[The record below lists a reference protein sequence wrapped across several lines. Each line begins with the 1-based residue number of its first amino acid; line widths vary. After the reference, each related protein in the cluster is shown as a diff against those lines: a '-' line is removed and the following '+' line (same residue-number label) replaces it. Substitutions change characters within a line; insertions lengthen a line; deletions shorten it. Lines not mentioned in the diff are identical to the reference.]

1 MSRSEGDSLT
11 GSWVVA
17 VDVGG
22 TFTDAV
28 AVGDDGE
35 TFVSK
40 VPSTPEDPSI
50 GLAEA
55 VRDLEQRGVP
65 LGRLRSVFHGTTV
78 ATNAVI
84 TGGLAR
90 VALAC
95 TDGFRDL
102 LTYRTG
108 TRPKLYDLEQPRPN
122 ELVRRSDRI
131 GTRERLSSRGDVVV
145 ALGDDEIERVVDEI
159 ERLRPEAVAVALLFS
174 YLDGRHERALG
185 DALARRLPDL
195 PVTLSSEVAPEFRE
209 YPRTATAVV
218 NAGLRPLVGGYVL
231 RARSALEESGARAP
245 FLIMQSNGGSVPAER
260 ADREAHRLLLS
271 GPTAGVTGAISLG
284 RLLDVDRLISLD
296 MGGTSLDV
304 CLVND
309 GVPPITPVQIV
320 DTHPI
325 VAPSVDV
332 VTVGAGGGSIAS
344 VDAASRLR
352 VGPESA
358 GADPGPAAYGMGG
371 KEPTLTDAHVVVGSL
386 GAETPLAGRLAL
398 DVDAAHEAV
407 AGVAE
412 PLGLGVEEAAEGIIA
427 VGMAHVV
434 KALRR
439 VSVERGVDPREY
451 TLVAFGGAGP
461 LHAGRL
467 LRELGLA
474 SVIVPPY
481 PGLFSASGLLAADLR
496 IDDSQ
501 TILRTFDAGVQRD
514 VARWYRGS
522 AARLVRQLKDDGI
535 PKKDV
540 RLVGAADLRYVGQG
554 FELTVPLRGIDARS
568 LSHLGSDFHDVHT
581 RTYGHANRE
590 EDVEVVTLRLSAFG
604 AVEGTS
610 HQKIG
615 SGRRDPPASARVG
628 ERRVLLPGTS
638 RKRSV
643 PVYRREELRARN
655 RIDGPAVV
663 EQMDSTTLLLP
674 NQQAR
679 VDAFGNLQIREGVG

>member
-320 DTHPI
+320 DIHPI

-628 ERRVLLPGTS
+628 ERHVLLPGTS